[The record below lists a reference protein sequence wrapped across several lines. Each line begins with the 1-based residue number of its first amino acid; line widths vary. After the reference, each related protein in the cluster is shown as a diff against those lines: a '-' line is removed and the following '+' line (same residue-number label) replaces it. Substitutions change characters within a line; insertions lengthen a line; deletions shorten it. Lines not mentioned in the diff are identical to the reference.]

1 MSVKSFKIQIPATV
15 LDDLQERLARTRW
28 PDEIRGAG
36 WDYGTNL
43 DYLKSLVDYWHNQF
57 DWRTQEAKLNQL
69 AQFRADVNGFGIH
82 FIHERGK
89 GSNPLPIILSH
100 GWPDSFFRMYK
111 IIPLLSDPASHGGDS
126 ADSFD
131 VVVPSLPGFGFSD
144 RPTENGFTSQ
154 RIAELFA
161 KLMRD
166 ELGYTRFGAHGRSR
180 QRRDRTV
187 GLPLYRFTRGH
198 SLDRCSFLS
207 FVHRASRR
215 LVGS

>member
-15 LDDLQERLARTRW
+15 LEDLQERLERTRW

-43 DYLKSLVDYWHNQF
+43 DYMKSLVDYWHNQF
-57 DWRTQEAKLNQL
+57 DWRAQEAKLNQL

-111 IIPLLSDPASHGGDS
+111 IIPL
-126 ADSFD
+126 
-131 VVVPSLPGFGFSD
+131 
-144 RPTENGFTSQ
+144 
-154 RIAELFA
+154 
-161 KLMRD
+161 
-166 ELGYTRFGAHGRSR
+166 
-180 QRRDRTV
+180 
-187 GLPLYRFTRGH
+187 
-198 SLDRCSFLS
+198 
-207 FVHRASRR
+207 
-215 LVGS
+215 